1 MYDINRKLHY
11 VFYTQSALDFVVK
24 MYSFAVK
31 KLNEKI
37 VFYIFH
43 SFSYI
48 EYSRVDYSHLSNFTP
63 IQVYLTTSILT
74 KPKTLTLKLPITII
88 FIEYL

>member
-48 EYSRVDYSHLSNFTP
+48 EYSRVDYSHLSNS
-63 IQVYLTTSILT
+63 SILDNLDFD
-74 KPKTLTLKLPITII
+74 KTEDFNAKTTNNYNICRI
-88 FIEYL
+88 FVV